1 MKRFA
6 PVLLVLLACL
16 VLAPVVFAQTP
27 RGCDPGGWQ
36 PGDGTQFSAVGTV
49 SAAPVADGG
58 GGGTISMAVDH
69 GCPNLD
75 GSTITVNVADHAQLF
90 SVADCQRS
98 PIDFSGISQGDEVA
112 LCGTID
118 ASSGSP
124 VYDASRVC
132 VRQPEFS
139 CTGTVSAVDT
149 TNDLLT
155 VNVTKGSAGLASPL
169 TVAITSNTQITGD
182 ASTVSEASP
191 VAALRCDDN
200 TITLNQV
207 IVAEQVRICG
217 TIDDSSG
224 TPVYDASRVWVR
236 QARFFC
242 EGAVSQID
250 TTNDRLSVDVA
261 HGSAGLSG
269 TTALA
274 ISADTQLFSF
284 ADFACGQIDL
294 SQVSVGDQVAV
305 CGTIDAS
312 SGTAVYDARV
322 VFDCGADPLPA
333 PTSHPTSL
341 STRVKNVARGK
352 FLKVHLRVT
361 DAMPGCSTAEVSVA
375 VVNAKGTKV
384 ATRTVSGVA
393 LNKAVSLSVKLHKA
407 LTRGTYHVVTK
418 ALDDAGNRQLR
429 AGSAVLRVH

>member
-1 MKRFA
+1 MPPSSSFSSPA
-6 PVLLVLLACL
+6 SSWPPSL
-16 VLAPVVFAQTP
+16 AQTP

-312 SGTAVYDARV
+312 SGTAVYDARRGLRLWRRPAAGSHEPPDLALDQGQERGQGQV
-322 VFDCGADPLPA
+322 PQGSPPCHGRHAGLLDGRGLGRGRERQGHEGRHADGQRRGAQQGGQPLGEAAQGTNQGHLP
-333 PTSHPTSL
+333 
-341 STRVKNVARGK
+341 RRDEGARRRRQSSAAG
-352 FLKVHLRVT
+352 RQRG
-361 DAMPGCSTAEVSVA
+361 AQG
-375 VVNAKGTKV
+375 
-384 ATRTVSGVA
+384 
-393 LNKAVSLSVKLHKA
+393 A
-407 LTRGTYHVVTK
+407 LT
-418 ALDDAGNRQLR
+418 
-429 AGSAVLRVH
+429 S